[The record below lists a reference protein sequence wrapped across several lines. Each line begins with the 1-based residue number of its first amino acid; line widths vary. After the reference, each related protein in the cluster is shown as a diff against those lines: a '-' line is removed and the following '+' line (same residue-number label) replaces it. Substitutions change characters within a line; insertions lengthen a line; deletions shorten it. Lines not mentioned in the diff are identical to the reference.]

1 MQNFSLTMEERSIP
15 TSLGTKYFYYQLYR
29 PDVRLHLELPTN
41 NLGVYQD
48 GVFIS
53 LLDEES
59 LPAAAPRYVEVPKTK
74 AVIFL
79 DALYQASKGMEPFL
93 SISTRLY
100 KLLVDDHQNKAAE
113 IDLDVE
119 LFTKIKTIYWGILQ
133 ENAADALIDKGFEIV
148 VQDAVRISTEW
159 MIDVASGE

>member
-1 MQNFSLTMEERSIP
+1 MQERNIP
-15 TSLGTKYFYYQLYR
+15 ASLGTKCFYYQLYR
-29 PDVRLHLELPTN
+29 PDISLHLALPAN
-41 NLGVYQD
+41 DLGIYQD
-48 GVFIS
+48 GIFIS
-53 LLDEES
+53 LLDEQLSET
-59 LPAAAPRYVEVPKTK
+59 PTKVRYVEVPKIK

-113 IDLDVE
+113 IDLDAE

-133 ENAADALIDKGFEIV
+133 ENAADALIDQGFEIV
-148 VQDAVRISTEW
+148 VQDAVKISTEW
-159 MIDVASGE
+159 MIDVASGEGQ

>member
-1 MQNFSLTMEERSIP
+1 MEERSAQ

-29 PDVRLHLELPTN
+29 PDVCLYLELPTN
-41 NLGVYQD
+41 DLGVYQD

-53 LLDEES
+53 LLDEQLSASSE
-59 LPAAAPRYVEVPKTK
+59 PVRYVEVPNIK

-100 KLLVDDHQNKAAE
+100 KLLLDDHQHKAAD
-113 IDLDVE
+113 IDLDAE
-119 LFTKIKTIYWGILQ
+119 LYTKIKTIYRGILQ
-133 ENAADALIDKGFEIV
+133 ENAADALIEQGFEIV
-148 VQDAVRISTEW
+148 VQDAVRITTEW
-159 MIDVASGE
+159 MLDVASGK